1 MHCPLTP
8 ETKGLIGKDEI
19 AKMRSGTYIL
29 NTARG
34 GIVQEVRSLSA
45 VCGWQH
51 ARPRCL
57 PRPLC
62 PPMCDRACDDD
73 NVGLVS
79 LLLSICVLVS
89 LDIVLLSIL
98 VSLLRRLCRNP

>member
-1 MHCPLTP
+1 
-8 ETKGLIGKDEI
+8 
-19 AKMRSGTYIL
+19 
-29 NTARG
+29 
-34 GIVQEVRSLSA
+34 
-45 VCGWQH
+45 
-51 ARPRCL
+51 
-57 PRPLC
+57 
-62 PPMCDRACDDD
+62 MCDRACDDD